1 MTKKTRI
8 DIAACTD
15 RQFVMPT
22 GVMMQ
27 SVCVN
32 NPDVD
37 IMFHI
42 IVNDDITDG
51 DKRDLEDV
59 TAPFCG
65 KSVVFYRASEYIKN
79 IDFPALENSPL
90 TESTYYRLWLAE
102 MLPIEV
108 EKVLYLD
115 GDVIVRHSLLLL
127 WNTDIEG
134 YAVAAVPDSLEGQ
147 AEFYSRLNYSP
158 SFGYFNAGVLLV
170 NLKYWRGCHVQTDFV
185 RFIREFSD
193 IIKFHDQDVL
203 NCLFKES
210 KVILPLIYNLTS
222 AFLWRKPEFN
232 TVKYAEEL
240 ATALIDPVVVHFASP
255 EKPWYAYQREQHPF
269 RSTFLK
275 YQNQTKWR
283 DVKTDRRPLRLRII
297 NYVADLLRRMGL
309 KPQLEKRYNP
319 ITPID

>member
-1 MTKKTRI
+1 MRI
-8 DIAACTD
+8 DIAACID
-15 RQFVMPT
+15 RHFVMPT

-90 TESTYYRLWLAE
+90 TEVTYYRLWLAE
-102 MLPIEV
+102 MLPKEV

-115 GDVIVRHSLLLL
+115 GDIIVRHSLLPL

-134 YAVAAVPDSLEGQ
+134 YAVAAVPDSREGQ
-147 AEFYSRLNYSP
+147 AEFYRRLNYSH
-158 SFGYFNAGVLLV
+158 SLGYFNAGVLLV
-170 NLKYWRGCHVQTDFV
+170 NLKFWRGCHVQTDFV

-193 IIKFHDQDVL
+193 IIKFYDQDVL

-210 KVILPLIYNLTS
+210 KVILPLTYNLTS
-222 AFLWRKPEFN
+222 AFLWKEPEFN
-232 TVKYAEEL
+232 TGKYVEEL
-240 ATALIDPVVVHFASP
+240 ASALIDPVVVHFASP
-255 EKPWYAYQREQHPF
+255 EKPWYAYQREPHPF

-275 YQNQTKWR
+275 YQNQTRWR
-283 DVKTDRRPLRLRII
+283 GNKTDRRPLRLRII
-297 NYVADLLRRMGL
+297 NLVADLLRKLRL
-309 KPQLEKRYNP
+309 KSQIKKQYFQ
-319 ITPID
+319 IAPID

>member
-15 RQFVMPT
+15 RNFVMPT

-65 KSVVFYRASEYIKN
+65 KSVVFYRASEYVKN

-90 TESTYYRLWLAE
+90 TESAYYRLWLAE
-102 MLPIEV
+102 MLPMEV

-134 YAVAAVPDSLEGQ
+134 YAVAAVPDSLEGR

-158 SFGYFNAGVLLV
+158 SFGYFNSGVLLV
-170 NLKYWRGCHVQTDFV
+170 NLKYWRRCHVQTDFV
-185 RFIREFSD
+185 RFIQEFSD

-222 AFLWRKPEFN
+222 GVLWRKPEFN

-240 ATALIDPVVVHFASP
+240 ATALIDPVVVHFASS

-283 DVKTDRRPLRLRII
+283 DVKSDRRPLRLRII

>member
-8 DIAACTD
+8 DIAACSD
-15 RQFVMPT
+15 RNFVMPT

-37 IMFHI
+37 IVFHI
-42 IVNDDITDG
+42 IVDG
-51 DKRDLEDV
+51 DVTDDDKCDLEDV
-59 TAPFCG
+59 TAPYSG
-65 KSVVFYRASEYIKN
+65 KSVVFYRASEFIKN

-90 TESTYYRLWLAE
+90 TEATYYRLWLAE

-134 YAVAAVPDSLEGQ
+134 YAVAAVPDSLEGR
-147 AEFYSRLNYSP
+147 AEFYRRLNYSP
-158 SFGYFNAGVLLV
+158 SLGYFNAGVLLV
-170 NLKYWRGCHVQTDFV
+170 NLKYWRGCHVQTDFM
-185 RFIREFSD
+185 RFIQEFCD
-193 IIKFHDQDVL
+193 IIKFCDQDVL

-210 KVILPLIYNLTS
+210 KVILPLTYNLTS
-222 AFLWRKPEFN
+222 AFLWKEPEFN
-232 TVKYAEEL
+232 TGKYVEEL
-240 ATALIDPVVVHFASP
+240 ASTLIDPVVVHFASP
-255 EKPWYAYQREQHPF
+255 EKPWYAYQREPHPF

-275 YQNQTKWR
+275 YQNQTRWR
-283 DVKTDRRPLRLRII
+283 GNKTDRRPLRLRII
-297 NYVADLLRRMGL
+297 NLVADLLRKLRL
-309 KPQLEKRYNP
+309 KSQIKKQYFQ
-319 ITPID
+319 IAPID